1 MSFWTAV
8 IGRLFTTPFA
18 IAFLAPA
25 YTDAIPDYDGDGEIE
40 WTERLQLTGVLLNPF
55 IALPY
60 ELHSEGEHTS
70 ESVRR
75 ETRAVDVP
83 WNTNRMPLELVL
95 DGAGGRRTLPVVA
108 DAAGEFTVELGSV
121 LSKQLAL
128 DLQGRIEAPAIGASN
143 KVDVVNPLFV
153 AALLASR
160 GHLLSSAGQIDESL
174 RRSALAELKKAASD
188 WQCPRSE
195 AIERWTQLFEL
206 QRMEAG
212 ITKAAR
218 PPKPPKQTLA
228 ELIANGA
235 LEVHPRGSGFRSVQI
250 TWKNRSALPIS
261 FRVDAGTFLRC
272 NGNAQDMVITVGRT
286 VSLAPRRSLRT
297 AFAAACAEMHMASPA
312 DTDSFV
318 LAGAAN
324 PRLVQVAPNLDMVD
338 MNTRQAVVWILTDD
352 ASLAAFKRFKSPRIG
367 SLEVRRAIA
376 LCRMAGVDLSD
387 RRVCAK

>member
-195 AIERWTQLFEL
+195 AIER
-206 QRMEAG
+206 
-212 ITKAAR
+212 R
-218 PPKPPKQTLA
+218 PGSPKRLDRPSRQ
-228 ELIANGA
+228 
-235 LEVHPRGSGFRSVQI
+235 S
-250 TWKNRSALPIS
+250 
-261 FRVDAGTFLRC
+261 
-272 NGNAQDMVITVGRT
+272 
-286 VSLAPRRSLRT
+286 RRWR
-297 AFAAACAEMHMASPA
+297 
-312 DTDSFV
+312 
-318 LAGAAN
+318 N
-324 PRLVQVAPNLDMVD
+324 
-338 MNTRQAVVWILTDD
+338 
-352 ASLAAFKRFKSPRIG
+352 
-367 SLEVRRAIA
+367 
-376 LCRMAGVDLSD
+376 
-387 RRVCAK
+387 